1 LTKNSKYQH
10 NDIILKA
17 KEFAMSTM
25 TVRELPDDLQAF
37 LKADA
42 AANQRSVN
50 KQVIVA
56 LQAYRDAKLAQVP
69 YAATPAKK
77 IAAMNIIRANIQ
89 REMVHDPRT
98 DDEITGYNEHGHFD

>member
-1 LTKNSKYQH
+1 
-10 NDIILKA
+10 
-17 KEFAMSTM
+17 MPTM

-56 LQAYRDAKLAQVP
+56 LQAYRAAVQVEAMRRTTPEEKMAAVRTIQAEVAKIV
-69 YAATPAKK
+69 
-77 IAAMNIIRANIQ
+77 IN
-89 REMVHDPRT
+89 DGRT
-98 DDEITGYNEHGHFD
+98 ADEIMGYNEYGHFD

>member
-1 LTKNSKYQH
+1 
-10 NDIILKA
+10 
-17 KEFAMSTM
+17 MSTL

-69 YAATPAKK
+69 KASTPEEKM
-77 IAAMNIIRANIQ
+77 AAMNLIRAKIQ
-89 REMVHDPRT
+89 LEMVHDPRT
-98 DDEITGYNEHGHFD
+98 DDEIIGYNEHGHFD

>member
-1 LTKNSKYQH
+1 
-10 NDIILKA
+10 
-17 KEFAMSTM
+17 MSTI

-69 YAATPAKK
+69 RATTPDEKM
-77 IAAMNIIRANIQ
+77 AAMNRIRASIQ
-89 REMVHDPRT
+89 REMVPDPRT
-98 DDEITGYNEHGHFD
+98 DDEIIGYNEHGHFD

>member
-1 LTKNSKYQH
+1 MK
-10 NDIILKA
+10 
-17 KEFAMSTM
+17 TM

-56 LQAYRDAKLAQVP
+56 LQSYRDAKLAQAPTVT
-69 YAATPAKK
+69 TPEEKM
-77 IAAMNIIRANIQ
+77 AAMRKIQ
-89 REMVHDPRT
+89 NEIARVIKHDPRT
-98 DDEITGYNEHGHFD
+98 DNEIIGYNERGSFD

>member
-1 LTKNSKYQH
+1 
-10 NDIILKA
+10 
-17 KEFAMSTM
+17 MGTM
-25 TVRELPDDLQAF
+25 TVRELPEDLQAF

-56 LQAYRDAKLAQVP
+56 LQSYRDAKLAQVP
-69 YAATPAKK
+69 GVTTPEEK
-77 IAAMNIIRANIQ
+77 IAAMNRIRANIQ

-98 DDEITGYNEHGHFD
+98 DDEIIGYNKQGCFD

>member
-1 LTKNSKYQH
+1 
-10 NDIILKA
+10 
-17 KEFAMSTM
+17 MSTM

-69 YAATPAKK
+69 KASTPEEKM
-77 IAAMNIIRANIQ
+77 AAMNLIRAKIQ
-89 REMVHDPRT
+89 LEMVHDRRT
-98 DDEITGYNEHGHFD
+98 DDEIIGYNEHGHFD

>member
-1 LTKNSKYQH
+1 M
-10 NDIILKA
+10 A
-17 KEFAMSTM
+17 TM
-25 TVRELPDDLQAF
+25 TVRELPEDLQAF

-56 LQAYRDAKLAQVP
+56 LQSYRDAKLAQ
-69 YAATPAKK
+69 TPSVRTPEEK
-77 IAAMNIIRANIQ
+77 ITAMNRIRADIQ

-98 DDEITGYNEHGHFD
+98 DDEIMGYNEYGCFD

>member
-1 LTKNSKYQH
+1 
-10 NDIILKA
+10 
-17 KEFAMSTM
+17 MSTM

-69 YAATPAKK
+69 KASTPEEKM
-77 IAAMNIIRANIQ
+77 AAMNLIRAKIQ
-89 REMVHDPRT
+89 LEMVHDPRT
-98 DDEITGYNEHGHFD
+98 DDEIIGYNEHGHFD

>member
-1 LTKNSKYQH
+1 
-10 NDIILKA
+10 
-17 KEFAMSTM
+17 MSTM
-25 TVRELPDDLQAF
+25 TVRELPEDLQAF

-56 LQAYRDAKLAQVP
+56 LQSYRDAKLAQAPSVT
-69 YAATPAKK
+69 TPEKK
-77 IAAMNIIRANIQ
+77 IAAMNRIRADIQ

-98 DDEITGYNEHGHFD
+98 DDEIIGYNEHGHFD

>member
-1 LTKNSKYQH
+1 
-10 NDIILKA
+10 
-17 KEFAMSTM
+17 MGTM

-56 LQAYRDAKLAQVP
+56 LQAYRDAKLAATAKATTP
-69 YAATPAKK
+69 EEKMAAIRVIQDK
-77 IAAMNIIRANIQ
+77 IARVIK
-89 REMVHDPRT
+89 HDPRT
-98 DDEITGYNEHGHFD
+98 DNEILGYNEFGHFD

>member
-1 LTKNSKYQH
+1 
-10 NDIILKA
+10 
-17 KEFAMSTM
+17 MSTM

-69 YAATPAKK
+69 KVSTPEEKM
-77 IAAMNIIRANIQ
+77 AAMNLIRAKIQ
-89 REMVHDPRT
+89 LEMVHDPRT
-98 DDEITGYNEHGHFD
+98 DDEIIGYNEHGHFD